1 MVSLSRIGASV
12 AFLFVASLS
21 FAQSSRPTRPAV
33 VHAINMGACNFR
45 FSDSFGGRVDGDPSD
60 DAPVYATYLVEL
72 PRKTLPATFHLSF
85 GCDTRDPVQ
94 VCRKFARVEHTARGW
109 VVWDYPDE
117 GASFKTAN
125 VKVLELRT
133 VNGTGAVLLHNVQET
148 AVSPASRSL
157 SFCLTA
163 PNGATLFGGT
173 IVDEFSG
180 WHKSVKPEVMQLLRS
195 IEFTGSS
202 ASPAKAVEQ

>member
-1 MVSLSRIGASV
+1 VILCGSK
-12 AFLFVASLS
+12 FP
-21 FAQSSRPTRPAV
+21 SRPSRPAV
-33 VHAINMGACNFR
+33 VHTATVGACTFKLT
-45 FSDSFGGRVDGDPSD
+45 DSLGGRLYDSD
-60 DAPVYATYLVEL
+60 NVSAVAHADYHVEL
-72 PRKTLPATFHLSF
+72 PRKTLPATFHISF

-117 GASFKTAN
+117 GASFKTAH

-180 WHKSVKPEVMQLLRS
+180 RHKSVKPEVMQLLRS

-202 ASPAKAVEQ
+202 ASPAKAVE